1 MTTAANEYTRA
12 YQVLK
17 ASLGDYQL
25 PPGRQ
30 IPVEVIAHRLG
41 MGVSPVKEACSRLTS
56 EGWAIPGADM
66 GFFAWRPDE
75 NAIAGLYDCNRAVVM
90 SALDHANDDHSKS
103 ESVIGQ
109 LKHKLTRRE
118 LSNVT
123 LAAYTGALFYSI
135 VERSGRQDI
144 VELVQAANERMY
156 YLRVL
161 ECRHFVNVASELL
174 VFCDLLTGDDTSE
187 NREKLREA
195 VAAYH
200 DRRRK
205 LVPDLYGILAAQ

>member
-1 MTTAANEYTRA
+1 MNVAANEYSRA

-30 IPVEVIAHRLG
+30 IPIEVIADRLG

-56 EGWAIPGADM
+56 EGWAIPGARM
-66 GFFAWRPDE
+66 GYFAWRPDE
-75 NAIAGLYDCNRAVVM
+75 SAIAGLYDCNRAVVM
-90 SALDHANDDHSKS
+90 SALDHATEDCGKA

-109 LKHKLTRRE
+109 LKRKLARRE

-144 VELVQAANERMY
+144 MELVQAANERMY

-161 ECRHFVNVASELL
+161 ECRHFVNVAGELQ
-174 VFCDLLTGDDTSE
+174 VFCELLTGDDTAE
-187 NREKLREA
+187 NRETLREA

-200 DRRRK
+200 DRRRQ
-205 LVPDLYGILAAQ
+205 LVPDLYGILASQ